1 MTALASPPP
10 LAAPPAPRRSVLSGL
25 LCAFAVALTAALPVV
40 LLIAVPRFIAVFDDF
55 DAELP
60 TLTQLIVATPALPAV
75 AFCLLLIVGLIV
87 KEALLIGRR
96 SVTIPLNVAVILLAL
111 LTGLLLFVGLWLPIA
126 KSQYQVF

>member
-60 TLTQLIVATPALPAV
+60 TLTKLIVATPALPAV